1 MVEQKVVGI
10 KLDSQIGE
18 ELTEASKSAQARDL
32 FYKGYIPESL
42 DMLRNE
48 ISQLESSLGVAGA
61 ETEGK
66 TSAEIVPL
74 RILLVKLL
82 LKTGML
88 SEGRE
93 ILSNKILAQAELP
106 ILLKAKALYIS
117 GKLGFYE
124 NAYA

>member
-1 MVEQKVVGI
+1 MVEQKVVSI
-10 KLDSQIGE
+10 KSASQIGE

-42 DMLRNE
+42 DMLRNQ

-88 SEGRE
+88 SEGRD
-93 ILSNKILAQAELP
+93 ILSNKILA
-106 ILLKAKALYIS
+106 
-117 GKLGFYE
+117 
-124 NAYA
+124 

>member
-1 MVEQKVVGI
+1 MVEQKVVSI
-10 KLDSQIGE
+10 KLTDQIGE
-18 ELTEASKSAQARDL
+18 ELSEASKSAKARDL

-88 SEGRE
+88 SEGRD
-93 ILSNKILAQAELP
+93 ILSNKVLAQAELP